1 MTTRKDIRRV
11 IIPPKYAQRFDESKA
26 KAEQDIMGTLTEAQH
41 VARLVCWALD
51 EQANLAGA
59 NHSR

>member
-11 IIPPKYAQRFDESKA
+11 IIPPRYAEAFDASKA
-26 KAEQDIMGTLTEAQH
+26 HAEEVTMCKLTDAQQ

-51 EQANLAGA
+51 QMGKKDGN
-59 NHSR
+59 

>member
-11 IIPPKYAQRFDESKA
+11 IIPARYVQQFDEGKQQ
-26 KAEQDIMGTLTEAQH
+26 AEEVSIRMTDGQY

-51 EQANLAGA
+51 QMANKQKGD
-59 NHSR
+59 